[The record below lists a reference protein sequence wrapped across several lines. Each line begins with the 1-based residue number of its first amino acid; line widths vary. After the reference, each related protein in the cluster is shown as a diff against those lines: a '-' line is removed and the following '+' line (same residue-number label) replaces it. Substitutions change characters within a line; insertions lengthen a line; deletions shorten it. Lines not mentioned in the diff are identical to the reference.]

1 MQIVVLDDSRTVLLT
16 IHALLVEL
24 GVPDKCISL
33 FSDGYNALEY
43 IEKNGADIIFSDI
56 NMPGMDGF
64 EFVGKLL
71 ELSQRFVSMLFI
83 VSADEHDSDIMQM
96 KHIGAK
102 RFLRKPINTKHFNHF
117 VAHEIAKVNNKN
129 QVSAIFEKTVENSVA
144 FTVKSDSMD
153 YEALAMKIG
162 VKVKHIPAL
171 ITCFLEEAEAIITTL
186 HTILDSKEY
195 SKIERYAHSLKGSAG
210 NMQLMK
216 LYELARELELS
227 AKSCNAEF
235 DYRGYGDKI
244 KEEMRLFINQL
255 KN

>member
-1 MQIVVLDDSRTVLLT
+1 MGSSVNRLNRGIDPKTGSIVMCLLSNPSQRVACPSHNAYSPSGSLSRWCVIIEVVDGSLAINRLESCHFKIVIKDVRGEVYSRCINISVTKSYDIIVILWYANILNFFIRNTMQIVVLDDSRTVLLT

-102 RFLRKPINTKHFNHF
+102 RFLRKPINTKHFKHF

-129 QVSAIFEKTVENSVA
+129 Q
-144 FTVKSDSMD
+144 
-153 YEALAMKIG
+153 
-162 VKVKHIPAL
+162 
-171 ITCFLEEAEAIITTL
+171 
-186 HTILDSKEY
+186 
-195 SKIERYAHSLKGSAG
+195 
-210 NMQLMK
+210 
-216 LYELARELELS
+216 
-227 AKSCNAEF
+227 
-235 DYRGYGDKI
+235 
-244 KEEMRLFINQL
+244 
-255 KN
+255 